1 MKKLTFILT
10 LCAMVMLCCQ
20 CTTSKELRK
29 AKKGAKS
36 VQYEWLQNYYVRND
50 VNLDFT
56 KPQHLVI
63 DNEKDFNYYFGP
75 AAIMG
80 GKPTDINWGKQF
92 VIAILLPETNKPT
105 MVTPMEVKQSP
116 GNVIFRFQVNKGRK
130 TSYKLIPFAA
140 VALNRTADPQQMQVF
155 FLEK

>member
-36 VQYEWLQNYYVRND
+36 VHYEWLQNYYVRND
-50 VNLDFT
+50 VASS

-63 DNEKDFNYYFGP
+63 DNEEDFNHYFGP

-80 GKPTDINWGKQF
+80 GKPTDINWKKQF

-130 TSYKLIPFAA
+130 TSYKLVPFAA
-140 VALNRTADPQQMQVF
+140 VALNRTADPQQLQVF

>member
-1 MKKLTFILT
+1 
-10 LCAMVMLCCQ
+10 
-20 CTTSKELRK
+20 
-29 AKKGAKS
+29 
-36 VQYEWLQNYYVRND
+36 
-50 VNLDFT
+50 VNLDFS

-140 VALNRTADPQQMQVF
+140 VALNRTADSQQMQVF

>member
-1 MKKLTFILT
+1 MKRITFIFA

-36 VQYEWLQNYYVRND
+36 VKYEWLQNYYVRND
-50 VNLDFT
+50 VECS

-63 DNEKDFNYYFGP
+63 DNEKDFNAYFGP

-80 GKPTDINWGKQF
+80 GKPTDINWKKQF

-116 GNVIFRFQVNKGRK
+116 GNVIFWFQVNKGRK
-130 TSYKLIPFAA
+130 TSYTLVPFAA
-140 VALNRTADPQQMQVF
+140 VALNKPSDSQQMQVF